1 MPRDD
6 GLPPGTLA
14 MLILRVLAARP
25 MHGYAIAQRIAQLS
39 NQELSVE
46 EGSLYPALQKLL
58 LKGWVKASPAVSNT
72 GRAVRE
78 YRLTP
83 GGKKQLE
90 IERASYRRVTEAITT
105 VLETA

>member
-1 MPRDD
+1 
-6 GLPPGTLA
+6 
-14 MLILRVLAARP
+14 
-25 MHGYAIAQRIAQLS
+25 MHGYAIAQRIALLS

-58 LKGWVKASPAVSNT
+58 LKGWVKASPAVSDT

-90 IERASYRRVTEAITT
+90 IERAHYRRVTEAITT

>member
-6 GLPPGTLA
+6 GLPPGTLI
-14 MLILRVLAARP
+14 MLVLRVLSGGP
-25 MHGYAIAQRIAQLS
+25 LHGYAIAQRIDIVS
-39 NQELSVE
+39 REELSVE

-58 LKGWVKASPAVSNT
+58 LKGWVKAAPAVSET

-83 GGKKQLE
+83 AGRKQLDA
-90 IERASYRRVTEAITT
+90 ERANYRRLTAAIDA
-105 VLETA
+105 VLDTA